1 MRMQNVINVDKR
13 HKLGSGWIVG
23 GDALRNTRKIHL
35 DVYSVCGE
43 GEVNINIKF
52 GFSVMLSRYM

>member
-1 MRMQNVINVDKR
+1 M
-13 HKLGSGWIVG
+13 GE
-23 GDALRNTRKIHL
+23 DALRNTRKILL

-52 GFSVMLSRYM
+52 GFSVMLSRFVTLKMISPIQV